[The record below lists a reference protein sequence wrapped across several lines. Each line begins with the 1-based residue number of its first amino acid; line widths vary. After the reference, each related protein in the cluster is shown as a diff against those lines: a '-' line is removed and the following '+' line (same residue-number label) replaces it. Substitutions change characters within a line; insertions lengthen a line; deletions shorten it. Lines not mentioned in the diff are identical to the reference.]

1 MVEVL
6 IDGSFGEGG
15 GQMLRSS
22 LALSAVLGI
31 PFRIVNIRA
40 RRRNPGL
47 QQQHLTAVLALK
59 ELTGAE
65 VEGAY
70 KGSTELSFRPGAVRC
85 GSFTFDIGTAGSTSL
100 VIQALLPALAL
111 SHCASRVVIRGGT
124 DVPMAPP
131 IDYVR
136 FVMLPVLS
144 RLGVDADV
152 ALVRRGHYP
161 RGGGEVVLTVRP
173 SEGLRAVTLRGFGKL
188 VEVRGLSHA
197 VRLPRHVAERQAQ
210 AAERALKG
218 LGVPIGM
225 GVEAYPPDR
234 DPHLGPGSGIV
245 LWALSDQGNV
255 VGADSLGERG
265 KPAEAVGE
273 EAARRLMEE
282 LGTGCA
288 VDSHMG
294 DMLIPYMALARG
306 RSTICV
312 SRLTMHATTNM
323 YVVERFL
330 GVKFQVDGEIST
342 PATISVEGVGHVR
355 GPS

>member
-1 MVEVL
+1 MDEVL

-15 GQMLRSS
+15 GQILRSS
-22 LALSAVLGI
+22 LSLSAVLGR

-70 KGSTELSFRPGAVRC
+70 KGSTELSFRPGTVKC

-111 SHCASRVVIRGGT
+111 SRCGSRVVIRGGT

-144 RLGVDADV
+144 KLGVDADV
-152 ALVRRGHYP
+152 VLVRRGHYP

-173 SEGLRAVTLRGFGKL
+173 TDGLRAVVLAGFGKL

-210 AAERALKG
+210 AAERNLKG
-218 LGVPIGM
+218 LGVPIGIS
-225 GVEAYPPDR
+225 VESHPPDR
-234 DPHLGPGSGIV
+234 DPHRGPGSGIV

-255 VGADSLGERG
+255 IGADSLGERG

-273 EAARRLMEE
+273 EAARRLVEE
-282 LGTGCA
+282 LGPGCA

-294 DMLIPYMALARG
+294 DMLIPYIALAHG

-312 SRLTMHATTNM
+312 SRLTTHAATNI

-330 GVKFQVDGEIST
+330 GVKFQVEGGVSA
-342 PATISVEGVGHVR
+342 PATISVEGIGYVQRPG
-355 GPS
+355 